1 MAIAFIPARANS
13 KGLPGKNKMLCGGK
27 PLYRW
32 SIEAAEQSKNIEK
45 IILSTDDPDLL
56 LEPTALQRPVH
67 LAQDESSTLSV
78 VSYLIDSLKVYEPM
92 SGQVVEDDLPKDGLF
107 VLLQPT
113 SPLRTGKHIDE
124 AISLLQNS
132 EASCVVGVQRT
143 HNLLW
148 EESKEDGAV
157 DRSPTPMATKFGHPL
172 YSVSKRPRRQE
183 MSQFS
188 ENGALYVFTYD
199 LWKNMENYLGGRIAL
214 YEMGDIESLQI
225 DTEFDMWLCD
235 QVMKRQQSLW
245 STSLLT

>member
-56 LEPTALQRPVH
+56 LEPTALQRPVY

-157 DRSPTPMATKFGHPL
+157 FGHPL

-199 LWKNMENYLGGRIAL
+199 LWKNVENYLGGRIAL